1 VGNLHGMLRDL
12 QRRKARERR
21 GLVVAEGRR
30 LVADALAARA
40 KVRAVL
46 AADDVAE
53 GPVAPLLAE
62 ARARG
67 IAVEVCG
74 RKEFQEFADTDSP
87 SGVLAVV
94 EWGPAALGD
103 VRLPEGP
110 AVVLVLDA
118 VQDPGNVGTMIR
130 TAFALGADLTVAL
143 DGSADL
149 RNAKTLR
156 AAMGAVFRHPVA
168 HAHAAECLDF
178 LAAQRVEL
186 WAATTDGERIGCGA
200 VGAGH
205 GTSAHER
212 AAPTSPAAD
221 AASAAAAPVPPRL
234 ALAVGNEGAG
244 LRPELLSRAARR
256 VAVPMRETA
265 ESLNAAVAAG
275 ILLHQV
281 LDAR

>member
-1 VGNLHGMLRDL
+1 MSNLHSLLRDL

-30 LVADALAARA
+30 LVADVLAARA
-40 KVRAVL
+40 NVRAVL

-53 GPVAPLLAE
+53 GAVAPLLAE

-67 IAVEVCG
+67 IAVEVCA
-74 RKEFQEFADTDSP
+74 RKAFKEFAATDSP

-94 EWGPAALGD
+94 EWTPVALAD
-103 VRLPEGP
+103 VRLPDGP

-130 TAFALGADLTVAL
+130 TAFALGADLSVAL

-156 AAMGAVFRHPVA
+156 SAMGAVFRHPVA
-168 HAHAAECLDF
+168 HAQAAECLDF
-178 LAAQRVEL
+178 LVAQQVVL
-186 WAATTDGERIGCGA
+186 WAATMDGEPIAR
-200 VGAGH
+200 GAGVP
-205 GTSAHER
+205 GSAV
-212 AAPTSPAAD
+212 AGPDAPAV
-221 AASAAAAPVPPRL
+221 ASVPPRL
-234 ALAVGNEGAG
+234 ALAVGNEGGG
-244 LRPELLSRAARR
+244 LRPELLARAARR
-256 VAVPMRETA
+256 VAVPMRQSA

-281 LDAR
+281 LDGR

>member
-1 VGNLHGMLRDL
+1 MSNLHSLLRDL

-30 LVADALAARA
+30 LVAEALA
-40 KVRAVL
+40 
-46 AADDVAE
+46 
-53 GPVAPLLAE
+53 
-62 ARARG
+62 
-67 IAVEVCG
+67 
-74 RKEFQEFADTDSP
+74 
-87 SGVLAVV
+87 
-94 EWGPAALGD
+94 D
-103 VRLPEGP
+103 VRLPDGP

-149 RNAKTLR
+149 RNAKTVR

-178 LAAQRVEL
+178 LAARQVVL
-186 WAATTDGERIGCGA
+186 WAATMDGEPIG
-200 VGAGH
+200 
-205 GTSAHER
+205 R
-212 AAPTSPAAD
+212 R
-221 AASAAAAPVPPRL
+221 AAAPGSAPAGPDAPALGAIPSRL

-244 LRPELLSRAARR
+244 LRAELLAGAARR
-256 VAVPMRETA
+256 VAVPMRQSA

-275 ILLHQV
+275 ILLFQV
-281 LDAR
+281 LDVR

>member
-1 VGNLHGMLRDL
+1 VSNLHSLLRDL

-30 LVADALAARA
+30 LVAEALAARA

-46 AADDVAE
+46 AAEDIAE
-53 GPVAPLLAE
+53 GLVAPLLAD
-62 ARARG
+62 ARSRG
-67 IAVEVCG
+67 IPVEVCG

-94 EWGPAALGD
+94 EWAPVALAD

-110 AVVLVLDA
+110 ALVLVLDA

-130 TAFALGADLTVAL
+130 TAFALGADLTVTL

-156 AAMGAVFRHPVA
+156 SAMGAVFRHPVA
-168 HAHAAECLDF
+168 HAHAAQCLDF
-178 LAAQRVEL
+178 LATQQVVL
-186 WAATTDGERIGCGA
+186 WAATMDGEPVARGA
-200 VGAGH
+200 A
-205 GTSAHER
+205 
-212 AAPTSPAAD
+212 
-221 AASAAAAPVPPRL
+221 VPPRL
-234 ALAVGNEGAG
+234 ALAVGNEGGG
-244 LRPELLSRAARR
+244 LRPELLARAARR
-256 VAVPMRETA
+256 VAVPMRQSA

-281 LDAR
+281 LDVR

>member
-1 VGNLHGMLRDL
+1 MGNLHSLLRDL

-30 LVADALAARA
+30 LVADALAAGA
-40 KVRAVL
+40 AVRAVL

-62 ARARG
+62 ARSRG

-74 RKEFQEFADTDSP
+74 RRDFQEFADTDSP

-94 EWGPAALGD
+94 EWAPAALAD
-103 VRLPEGP
+103 VRLPDGP

-130 TAFALGADLTVAL
+130 TAFALGAHLTVAL

-149 RNAKTLR
+149 GNAKTLR
-156 AAMGAVFRHPVA
+156 SAMGAVFRHPVA

-178 LAAQRVEL
+178 LAAQQIVL
-186 WAATTDGERIGCGA
+186 WAATMDGVPIARGA
-200 VGAGH
+200 A
-205 GTSAHER
+205 
-212 AAPTSPAAD
+212 
-221 AASAAAAPVPPRL
+221 VPPRL
-234 ALAVGNEGAG
+234 ALAVGNEGG
-244 LRPELLSRAARR
+244 GVRPELLARAERR
-256 VAVPMRETA
+256 VAVPMRESA

-275 ILLHQV
+275 ILLAQV
-281 LDAR
+281 RDVR

>member
-1 VGNLHGMLRDL
+1 MGNLHSLLRDL

-30 LVADALAARA
+30 LVADALAAHA

-46 AADDVAE
+46 AADDVAD

-74 RKEFQEFADTDSP
+74 RKDFAEFADTDSP

-94 EWGPAALGD
+94 EWAPSTLAD
-103 VRLPEGP
+103 VRLPEGA

-130 TAFALGADLTVAL
+130 TAFTLGADLTIAL

-149 RNAKTLR
+149 GNAKTLR
-156 AAMGAVFRHPVA
+156 SAMGAVFRHPVA

-178 LAAQRVEL
+178 LAAQQVVL
-186 WAATTDGERIGCGA
+186 WAATMDGEKI
-200 VGAGH
+200 
-205 GTSAHER
+205 
-212 AAPTSPAAD
+212 
-221 AASAAAAPVPPRL
+221 AAAVPPRL
-234 ALAVGNEGAG
+234 ALAVGNEGGG
-244 LRPELLSRAARR
+244 LRPELLARAARR
-256 VAVPMRETA
+256 VAVPMRQSA

-275 ILLHQV
+275 ILLSQV
-281 LDAR
+281 LDVR

>member
-1 VGNLHGMLRDL
+1 VGNLHSLLRDL

-40 KVRAVL
+40 TVRAVL

-53 GPVAPLLAE
+53 GAVAPLLAE

-74 RKEFQEFADTDSP
+74 RKDFEEFADTDSP

-94 EWGPAALGD
+94 EWAPATLAD

-149 RNAKTLR
+149 GNAKTLR
-156 AAMGAVFRHPVA
+156 SAMGAVFRHPVA
-168 HAHAAECLDF
+168 HAHAGECLVF

-186 WAATTDGERIGCGA
+186 WAATMDGEPI
-200 VGAGH
+200 
-205 GTSAHER
+205 
-212 AAPTSPAAD
+212 
-221 AASAAAAPVPPRL
+221 AAAVPPRL
-234 ALAVGNEGAG
+234 ALAVGNEGGG
-244 LRPELLSRAARR
+244 LRPELLARAARR
-256 VAVPMRETA
+256 VAVPMRQSA

-281 LDAR
+281 LDVR

>member
-1 VGNLHGMLRDL
+1 VSNLHSLLRDL

-40 KVRAVL
+40 TVRAVL

-62 ARARG
+62 ARLRG

-74 RKEFQEFADTDSP
+74 RKAFQEFADTDSP

-94 EWGPAALGD
+94 EWAPAALAD
-103 VRLPEGP
+103 VRLPDGA

-130 TAFALGADLTVAL
+130 SAFALGADLTVAL

-149 RNAKTLR
+149 GNAKTLR

-168 HAHAAECLDF
+168 HAHAAECLAF
-178 LAAQRVEL
+178 LAARQVVL
-186 WAATTDGERIGCGA
+186 WAATMDGEPIG
-200 VGAGH
+200 
-205 GTSAHER
+205 R
-212 AAPTSPAAD
+212 
-221 AASAAAAPVPPRL
+221 SAAAAGRATTAPEQAAAASAEAVPSRL
-234 ALAVGNEGAG
+234 ALAVGNEGGG
-244 LRPELLSRAARR
+244 LRPELLARAARR
-256 VAVPMRETA
+256 VAVPMRQSA

-275 ILLHQV
+275 ILLFQV
-281 LDAR
+281 LDVR

>member
-1 VGNLHGMLRDL
+1 MSNLHSLLRDL

-30 LVADALAARA
+30 LVAEALAARA

-46 AADDVAE
+46 AAEDIAE
-53 GPVAPLLAE
+53 GLVAPLLAD
-62 ARARG
+62 ARSRG
-67 IAVEVCG
+67 IPVEVCG

-94 EWGPAALGD
+94 EWAPVALAD

-110 AVVLVLDA
+110 ALVLVLDA

-130 TAFALGADLTVAL
+130 TAFALGADLTIAL
-143 DGSADL
+143 DGTADL

-156 AAMGAVFRHPVA
+156 SAMGAVFRHPVA
-168 HAHAAECLDF
+168 HAHAGECLDF
-178 LAAQRVEL
+178 LAAQRIEL
-186 WAATTDGERIGCGA
+186 WAATMDGESI
-200 VGAGH
+200 
-205 GTSAHER
+205 
-212 AAPTSPAAD
+212 
-221 AASAAAAPVPPRL
+221 AAAAVPNRL
-234 ALAVGNEGAG
+234 ALAVGNEGGG
-244 LRPELLSRAARR
+244 LRPELLARAARR
-256 VAVPMRETA
+256 VAVPMRQSA